1 MKQEQHL
8 QSQTFDFDN
17 PPAFLVNYAPAPLL
31 DEIGGAPVVSRYQ
44 LEKFKT
50 IDWRGLAFDIVVYG
64 GADLRGVLSQ
74 HDLTLE
80 DYESLKNTPSLT
92 REIAQIK
99 SEFESSPDSG
109 VRMRARNVVEAGL
122 MSMHEI
128 ISAPTQDPKA
138 RVSAF
143 EAAVKVAD
151 LMPKANKDVKGG
163 QTVEINFGGLM
174 PSISINA
181 AQDSEVIDV

>member
-1 MKQEQHL
+1 MEQEQHPP
-8 QSQTFDFDN
+8 SQTFDFDN
-17 PPAFLVNYAPAPLL
+17 PPEFLVNYAPATLL
-31 DEIGGAPVVSRYQ
+31 DEVGAMPIVSRRQ

-64 GADLRGVLSQ
+64 SADMQGVLAQ
-74 HDLTLE
+74 HELNLE
-80 DYESLKNTPSLT
+80 DYESLKNSPSLV
-92 REIAQIK
+92 REISQIR

-128 ISAPTQDPKA
+128 ISAATQDPKA